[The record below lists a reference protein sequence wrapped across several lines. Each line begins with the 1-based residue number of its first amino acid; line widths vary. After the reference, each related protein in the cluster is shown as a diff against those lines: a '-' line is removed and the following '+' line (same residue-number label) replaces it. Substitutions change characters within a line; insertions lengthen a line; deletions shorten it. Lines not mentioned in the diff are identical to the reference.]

1 MCEADLDGEEEFYY
15 TEIEVPLTT
24 TTTTSTTTNNNNK
37 VRVLPP
43 AVVTSQ
49 NTTTSGHGLPYLL
62 PRLTEASKTLPFE
75 GSQVSIPNLADH
87 MDMAR

>member
-24 TTTTSTTTNNNNK
+24 TTTTTTNNNNK

-43 AVVTSQ
+43 VVVTSQ
-49 NTTTSGHGLPYLL
+49 NSTTTGHGLPYLL
-62 PRLTEASKTLPFE
+62 PRLCEASQTLAFE